1 LDTPSAFQVTAIK
14 VESCRDE
21 RFVKARRVN
30 AKNFFA
36 ELKRRNVYK
45 VAIAYGVVA
54 WLLLQAASILF
65 PTFEAPPWT
74 MKVFVAVV
82 TLGFPIALI
91 IAWAFE
97 LTPEGIKRTDEIEPG
112 RRSRNRAWIYVVVIA
127 GAISAGLFFLG
138 RYTAPTKL
146 SGSANAAAKSIA
158 VLPFE
163 NLSEDKANAYFAEGI
178 QDEILTRL
186 SKIADL
192 KVISR
197 TSTQHYRSAP
207 ENLREIA
214 KQLGVAH
221 ILEGRVQKSGESVRV
236 NVQLI
241 QAASDS
247 HLWADT
253 YDRKLTDIFGVESE
267 IAKTIAD
274 QLQAKITGIEKQE
287 LAANPTNNPDAYDAY
302 LRGLALYLRGFRA
315 IDFINSTK
323 SLEEAVRLDPRFAQA
338 WALLAR
344 GHGNLYFFGFDATA
358 ARREAAHEA
367 LVTAEK
373 LQPDLAETQ
382 LAKGWYL
389 FRVERDFDGA
399 KRVGETLRSKWPNN
413 AEVLTLLSYILAR
426 QDHFSES
433 KARVQ
438 EALALD
444 PRNVPLLKTVGVCAR
459 MERRFTD
466 ALKQWDRILDIVPGD
481 PGAIL
486 DKVTI
491 YQALGELDKAQA
503 LLTTFHP
510 AADDDYMARVLAYQK
525 LLQRRYP
532 DGVALLKSYLAS
544 PTPLLRIRLSQIRI
558 TLGDF
563 QRLSGDASAANAS
576 YARARDE
583 LDAQLKQQPDNSE
596 IISALAQAYAGLG
609 DKKVALQYAE
619 QALAL
624 RPESQDVVL
633 ARLYEEDLARIE
645 ARFGEADRAIK
656 VLQHLL
662 TVPYGNPPI
671 TPALLRLDPTFDP
684 LRNDPRFQ
692 KLCEEKQP

>member
-1 LDTPSAFQVTAIK
+1 MNP
-14 VESCRDE
+14 
-21 RFVKARRVN
+21 
-30 AKNFFA
+30 KNFFI

-45 VAIAYGVVA
+45 VAVVYA
-54 WLLLQAASILF
+54 IVGWLVMQVAATVIPALHLSDAI
-65 PTFEAPPWT
+65 TS
-74 MKVFVAVV
+74 AVV
-82 TLGFPIALI
+82 LLVILGFPIALI

-112 RRSRNRAWIYVVVIA
+112 RRSPNRAWIYVVVIA
-127 GAISAGLFFLG
+127 GAISVGLFFLG

-236 NVQLI
+236 NVRLI

-287 LAANPTNNPDAYDAY
+287 LAAKPTNNPDAYDAY
-302 LRGLALYLRGFRA
+302 LRGLALYLRGFQS

-344 GHGNLYFFGFDATA
+344 GYGNLYFFGFDATA

-389 FRVERDFDGA
+389 FRVERDFEGA

-426 QDHFSES
+426 QNHLAEA
-433 KARVQ
+433 KARLQ
-438 EALALD
+438 DALALD
-444 PRNVPLLKTVGVCAR
+444 PRNVPLLKTVGVLAR

-466 ALKQWDRILDIVPGD
+466 ALKQGDRVLDIVPGD
-481 PGAIL
+481 TGAIL
-486 DKVTI
+486 DKVTV
-491 YQALGELDKAQA
+491 YQALRELDKAEA

-544 PTPLLRIRLSQIRI
+544 PTPLLRIRLTQIRI
-558 TLGDF
+558 SLGDL
-563 QRLSGDASAANAS
+563 QRLSGDAPAANAS

>member
-1 LDTPSAFQVTAIK
+1 MNL
-14 VESCRDE
+14 R
-21 RFVKARRVN
+21 
-30 AKNFFA
+30 NFFA

-45 VAIAYGVVA
+45 VAIAYAVVA
-54 WLLLQAASILF
+54 WLLMQAASILF

-74 MKVFVAVV
+74 MKVFVAVIA
-82 TLGFPIALI
+82 LGFPIALI
-91 IAWAFE
+91 LAWAFE
-97 LTPEGIKRTDEIEPG
+97 LTPEGIKRTEVAETAPMS
-112 RRSRNRAWIYVVVIA
+112 RPRNRAWIYLIIVA
-127 GAISAGLFFLG
+127 GALSFGLFFLG

-163 NLSEDKANAYFAEGI
+163 NLSEDKANAYFADGI

-197 TSTQHYRSAP
+197 TSTQHYKSAP
-207 ENLREIA
+207 ENLAEIA
-214 KQLGVAH
+214 RKLGVAH
-221 ILEGRVQKSGESVRV
+221 ILEGRVQKSGDAVRV

-287 LAANPTNNPDAYDAY
+287 LAAKPTNNPDAYDAY

-315 IDFINSTK
+315 IDYINSTK

-344 GHGNLYFFGFDATA
+344 GYGNLYFFGIDATA

-389 FRVERDFDGA
+389 FRVERDFEGA
-399 KRVGETLRSKWPNN
+399 KRVCETLRSKWPNN
-413 AEVLTLLSYILAR
+413 VEALTLLSYILAR
-426 QDHFSES
+426 QDHFAEG

-438 EALALD
+438 DALALD
-444 PRNVPLLKTVGVCAR
+444 PRNVQLLKLVGVFA
-459 MERRFTD
+459 MKERRFTD
-466 ALKQWDRILDIVPGD
+466 VLKQGDRVLDIVPGD
-481 PGAIL
+481 PGAIV
-486 DKVTI
+486 DKVI
-491 YQALGELDKAQA
+491 VYQALGELDKAEA
-503 LLTTFHP
+503 LLTTLDP
-510 AADDDYMARVLAYQK
+510 AADDADTARARAYQK

-532 DGVALLKSYLAS
+532 EGVALLKSYLAS
-544 PTPLLRIRLSQIRI
+544 PTPRLGIRLGQIRI
-558 TLGDF
+558 ALGDF

-576 YARARDE
+576 YAQARDE

-633 ARLYEEDLARIE
+633 ARSYEEKLARIE
-645 ARFGEADRAIK
+645 AQFGEADRAIK

-662 TVPYGNPPI
+662 TVPYGSPPI
-671 TPALLRLDPTFDP
+671 TPALLRLDPMFDP

>member
-1 LDTPSAFQVTAIK
+1 LSQRSF
-14 VESCRDE
+14 RH
-21 RFVKARRVN
+21 RNRRRN
-30 AKNFFA
+30 RHEPENFFI

-45 VAIAYGVVA
+45 VAVVYA
-54 WLLLQAASILF
+54 IVGWLVMQVADTVVPALHLSDAITS
-65 PTFEAPPWT
+65 
-74 MKVFVAVV
+74 AVV
-82 TLGFPIALI
+82 LLVILGFPIALI
-91 IAWAFE
+91 LAWAFE

-112 RRSRNRAWIYVVVIA
+112 LRSPNRAWIYVVVIA
-127 GAISAGLFFLG
+127 GAISVGLFFLG

-221 ILEGRVQKSGESVRV
+221 ILEGRVQKSGDAVRV

-287 LAANPTNNPDAYDAY
+287 LAAKPTNNPDAYDAY

-399 KRVGETLRSKWPNN
+399 KRICETLRSKWPNN
-413 AEVLTLLSYILAR
+413 AEALTLLSYILAR
-426 QDHFSES
+426 QDHLAEA
-433 KARVQ
+433 KARLQ
-438 EALALD
+438 DALALD
-444 PRNVPLLKTVGVCAR
+444 PRNVQLLKTVGVLAR

-466 ALKQWDRILDIVPGD
+466 ALKQGDRILDIVPGD

-486 DKVTI
+486 YKVTI
-491 YQALGELDKAQA
+491 YQALGELDKAEA

-510 AADDDYMARVLAYQK
+510 AGDDDYMARVLAYQK

-558 TLGDF
+558 ALGDF
-563 QRLSGDASAANAS
+563 QRLSGDAPAANAS

-596 IISALAQAYAGLG
+596 IISALAQAYTGLG
-609 DKKVALQYAE
+609 NKKVALQHAE

-656 VLQHLL
+656 GLQYLL
-662 TVPYGNPPI
+662 TVAYGDPPL

-684 LRNDPRFQ
+684 LRNDSRFQ

>member
-1 LDTPSAFQVTAIK
+1 
-14 VESCRDE
+14 
-21 RFVKARRVN
+21 VN
-30 AKNFFA
+30 PLNFFS

-45 VAIAYGVVA
+45 VAIAYAVVA
-54 WLLLQAASILF
+54 WLLMQIATQIF
-65 PTFEAPPWT
+65 PFLEIPNWAIRLVI
-74 MKVFVAVV
+74 MLLA
-82 TLGFPIALI
+82 LGFPIALFL
-91 IAWAFE
+91 AWAYE
-97 LTPEGIKRTDEIEPG
+97 LTPEGIKRTDQIEPG
-112 RRSRNRAWIYVVVIA
+112 QRSRNRAWIYIVIIA
-127 GAISAGLFFLG
+127 GAISVSLFLFG

-146 SGSANAAAKSIA
+146 SGSTNAAAKSIA

-163 NLSEDKANAYFAEGI
+163 NLSEDKANAYFADGI
-178 QDEILTRL
+178 QEEILTRL
-186 SKIADL
+186 AKIADL

-197 TSTQHYRSAP
+197 TSTQQYQSKP
-207 ENLREIA
+207 GNLSEIA
-214 KQLGVAH
+214 KQLGVAN
-221 ILEGRVQKSGESVRV
+221 ILEGSVQKAGDSVRV
-236 NVQLI
+236 SVNLI
-241 QAASDS
+241 RADSDS

-267 IAKTIAD
+267 IAKAIAE

-287 LAANPTNNPDAYDAY
+287 LAAKPTNNPDAYDAY
-302 LRGLALYLRGFRA
+302 LRGLALYGRGFQS

-344 GHGNLYFFGFDATA
+344 GYGILYFFGFDATA

-389 FRVERDFDGA
+389 FRVERDFEGA

-413 AEVLTLLSYILAR
+413 AEALTLLAYILAR
-426 QDHFSES
+426 QDHFAEA

-438 EALALD
+438 DALALD
-444 PRNVPLLKTVGVCAR
+444 PRNVQLLKQVGVFAR

-466 ALKQWDRILDIVPGD
+466 ALKQGDRVLDIVPGD

-486 DKVTI
+486 DKVTV
-491 YQALGELDKAQA
+491 YQALGELDKAEA

-558 TLGDF
+558 ALGDF

-633 ARLYEEDLARIE
+633 ARQYEEDLARIE